1 MPLHEHI
8 CRYGETSAYRE
19 KGLDDVCLDGAE
31 RLVFDDNEDLLLF
44 FQVDE
49 VTKPGFFGKSVKKQ
63 QQQFVYRSAA
73 LGKWKG
79 GNRGHLEGNELKL

>member
-49 VTKPGFFGKSVKKQ
+49 VTKPGFFGKSVKKNNNSL
-63 QQQFVYRSAA
+63 YIA
-73 LGKWKG
+73 LQLWVNGKEET
-79 GNRGHLEGNELKL
+79 EGTSREMS